1 MLTFYFSASLSTRWT
16 RITTGSVTSLDYYG
30 GYLYGVGLN
39 RAVYRTKPNG
49 RWTCIT
55 TGSVTMIKVYNG
67 IIYGLGMD
75 KAIWKWLGRRWTRIT
90 SGSVTYFTI
99 SRNNIY
105 GVGTNKRQRSVIPVL
120 IYVTLVGR
128 LYILKY
134 VDSN

>member
-1 MLTFYFSASLSTRWT
+1 MVHFLASSHWT

-99 SRNNIY
+99 SGSRRPIFHIGQYRYLGFSYRAITITDIRNSYHLIRI
-105 GVGTNKRQRSVIPVL
+105 TN
-120 IYVTLVGR
+120 TD
-128 LYILKY
+128 KY
-134 VDSN
+134 